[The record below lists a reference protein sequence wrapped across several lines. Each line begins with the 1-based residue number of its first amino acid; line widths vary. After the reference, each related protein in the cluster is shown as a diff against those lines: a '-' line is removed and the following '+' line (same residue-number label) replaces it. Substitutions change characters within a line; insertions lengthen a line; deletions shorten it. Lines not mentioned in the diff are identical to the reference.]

1 MSPKIIIRFVERHRT
16 DTTDLLWIGTSDGLA
31 FSTDLDGNHWTIFQ
45 TEYDPDQFY
54 AYPNPFSPQN
64 HNQLGSEGY
73 VRFHTGVVANRL
85 AKLEIF
91 NFAMEKVYDKVYNL
105 DNHDGALKWD
115 GRDLNGNCLLY
126 TSPSP
131 RDCQ

>member
-1 MSPKIIIRFVERHRT
+1 MIEHFYPRAKFLTDIVYTSVLDQR

-64 HNQLGSEGY
+64 HNQLGGEGY
-73 VRFHTGVVANRL
+73 VRFHTGVR
-85 AKLEIF
+85 EP
-91 NFAMEKVYDKVYNL
+91 
-105 DNHDGALKWD
+105 G
-115 GRDLNGNCLLY
+115 
-126 TSPSP
+126 S
-131 RDCQ
+131 